1 MYGGLMKKDLILCAI
16 ETSCDET
23 AVAFIKNGNEVCSNV
38 VSSQVELHAR
48 FKGVMPE
55 IASRLHVEQLS
66 VVLKQALTQAN
77 LTWDQVDGIAV
88 TVGPGLI
95 GSLHIGTLMAKTLA
109 WYLNKPLIPVHHI
122 VGHIYANA
130 FVSELKFPLLALVVS
145 GGHTELVYMKEHYDF
160 TILGSTLDDAVGES
174 YDKVGRMMDL
184 PYPGGPVIDKLGAL
198 GKHQYDLPLVKTENP
213 LDFSFSGLKS
223 AVLNIIQKNKLRN
236 IDINKENLAYD
247 FQNAAINQLIE
258 KTKTAIDSYPV
269 NHVVL
274 AGGVAAN
281 KALRQAITDLMETY
295 PDKQL
300 TIPPMWCCTDNAAM
314 IGAAGAIA
322 FEKGIFASLDI
333 GARADY
339 PMVW

>member
-1 MYGGLMKKDLILCAI
+1 MKKDIILCAI

-23 AVAFIKNGNEVCSNV
+23 AVAFIKNGNEVLANI
-38 VSSQVELHAR
+38 VSSQMELHAR

-66 VVLKQALTQAN
+66 VVLKQACQQAN
-77 LTWDQVDGIAV
+77 ISWDQVDGIAF

-109 WYLNKPLIPVHHI
+109 WYLDKPLIPVHHI

-130 FVSELKFPLLALVVS
+130 FVSDLKFPLLALVVS
-145 GGHTELVYMKEHYDF
+145 GGHTELVYMKQHYDF
-160 TILGSTLDDAVGES
+160 SILGSTLDDAVGES

-184 PYPGGPVIDKLGAL
+184 PYPGGPVIDKLGAI
-198 GKHQYDLPLVKTENP
+198 GHHQYVLPNIKTENP

-223 AVLNIIQKNKLRN
+223 AVLNLINHSKQKQ
-236 IDINKENLAYD
+236 IEINKENLSYD
-247 FQNAAINQLIE
+247 FQQAAIKQLIE
-258 KTKTAIDSYPV
+258 KTKTAIDTHEV

-281 KALRQAITDLMETY
+281 KALRQAMIDLLEIY
-295 PDKQL
+295 PDKEL

-322 FEKGIFASLDI
+322 FNKGIFADLSI

-339 PMVW
+339 PMVWEHR